1 MTGLTRR
8 GPPGPRPFSA
18 KVHAAWENTVKKGD
32 LAPDFTAVDQTG
44 ATVRLSDM
52 LADGPVVL
60 FFYPKAFT
68 PGCTKESCHF
78 RDLAVEFA
86 ELGAQRVGISAD
98 DTSIQAKFDAVYEL
112 DIPLLSDPDRE
123 IARRYGVK
131 RPGILLNKRQTFV
144 IGTDQRIVA
153 VIGSEFNMDMH
164 ADAALATLR

>member
-1 MTGLTRR
+1 MTGLIPS
-8 GPPGPRPFSA
+8 GPLGAPTSTMKDA
-18 KVHAAWENTVKKGD
+18 VNTGD
-32 LAPDFTAVDQTG
+32 LAPDFTALDQSG
-44 ATVRLSDM
+44 SEVRLSE
-52 LADGPVVL
+52 LVADGPVAL

-68 PGCTKESCHF
+68 PGCTMETCHF
-78 RDLAVEFA
+78 RDLADAFA
-86 ELGAQRVGISAD
+86 EVGAQRVGISAD

-123 IARRYGVK
+123 IAKRYGVK

-164 ADAALATLR
+164 ADAALAALR